1 MTAPSRQQL
10 AYLRALADRTG
21 TTFTYP
27 HTGAQASDEI
37 DRLRRVAPLTGQQR
51 RADLATFDRERL
63 AYATAPQLREIT
75 GYGSSATWRTR
86 GR

>member
-1 MTAPSRQQL
+1 MTTPSRQQL

-37 DRLRRVAPLTGQQR
+37 DRLRAVAPLTRHER
-51 RADLATFDRERL
+51 RSELARFDRERVS
-63 AYATAPQLREIT
+63 YSTSPQPWEIT